1 MKLLGDVL
9 EDFSCRFGNRWSVPE
24 YRQIELYTKKKKLA
38 FSDASTNGG
47 DATQI
52 KGTLSTGVAFMLLD
66 TFLASRDASLME
78 GLSSWQKYQSLPR
91 KTTTE
96 KLVAE
101 VYRLLRVYRIAL
113 SHSDGHL
120 EARDGL
126 IRASCI
132 FERCALSLN
141 ITAAGLALLESFVF
155 YYLDSFRQPYSAA
168 YVEAILM
175 QYFTDIVAEVKK
187 FADEDR
193 VLYQFRQIRP
203 FNRHFRFDCD
213 NPKYELRDG
222 EVVLD
227 IGDMYGE
234 CARYPIDFFLVMD
247 DTLYIVPAEVLTAN
261 KFPVLELGLWAART
275 PAKSELPSHFR
286 MRFGRETMVAGL
298 PMT

>member
-1 MKLLGDVL
+1 MKLLGDVV

-24 YRQIELYTKKKKLA
+24 YRQIELYTKKKRLA
-38 FSDASTNGG
+38 FSDSDTNAAVG
-47 DATQI
+47 TQI

-66 TFLASRDASLME
+66 TFLASQDSSLME
-78 GLSSWQKYQSLPR
+78 GKSSWQKYLALPR
-91 KTTTE
+91 KTTSE

-113 SHSDGHL
+113 SHSDGRL

-126 IRASCI
+126 VRASCI
-132 FERCALSLN
+132 FDRCALSLN

-155 YYLDSFRQPYSAA
+155 YYLDSFRQPYSEA
-168 YVEAILM
+168 YVEAMLM

-193 VLYQFRQIRP
+193 VLYQFRQVRP

-213 NPKYELRDG
+213 NPKYELYDDLI
-222 EVVLD
+222 VID
-227 IGDMYGE
+227 IGHIYSD
-234 CARYPIDFFLVMD
+234 CARFPIDFFLMMD
-247 DTLYIVPAEVLTAN
+247 DSLYIVPAEALTD
-261 KFPVLELGLWAART
+261 KKLPISELGQWAARI
-275 PAKSELPSHFR
+275 PNNMELPSHFR
-286 MRFGRETMVAGL
+286 MRFGRENMVSGL